1 MGVTK
6 IHEKLTFLLD
16 LFSLAE
22 KVSPDIFKTRA
33 FTEAPIKKR
42 LLVVDDTPFF
52 RDLEKKYF
60 ESIGFEVS
68 LAFNGQEA
76 LDLLKSKPRSFD
88 LVVTDIVM
96 PVMDGYGLLKSIQSS
111 PSLSHLPVIALTSFA
126 QEESQE
132 KAKTAG
138 FYGYALKTIKETI
151 LQAVSNFI
159 EEF

>member
-1 MGVTK
+1 M
-6 IHEKLTFLLD
+6 
-16 LFSLAE
+16 
-22 KVSPDIFKTRA
+22 
-33 FTEAPIKKR
+33 
-42 LLVVDDTPFF
+42 DDTPFF

-76 LDLLKSKPRSFD
+76 LDLLMAKPHSFD

-96 PVMDGYGLLKSIQSS
+96 PVMDGYGLLKNIQSS
-111 PSLSHLPVIALTSFA
+111 PKLSHLPVIALTSFA

-138 FYGYALKTIKETI
+138 FYGYALKTNKETI
-151 LQAVSNFI
+151 LQAVRTFI
-159 EEF
+159 EEC